1 MTKAIENSDAIIET
15 CNKIL
20 SELGDK
26 AKPEWKETLESVIS
40 AIEKL
45 KTQFFIKTNLAIPG
59 TKACLKDATEIRS
72 LITEGDLSKLPGVLS
87 RLQASLEKLLSQAKM
102 EGVALT

>member
-1 MTKAIENSDAIIET
+1 MAKAIENSDAIIET
-15 CNKIL
+15 CNQIL
-20 SELGDK
+20 RELGDK
-26 AKPEWKETLESVIS
+26 AKPEWKETLGNVVS
-40 AIEKL
+40 AIERL

-72 LITEGDLSKLPGVLS
+72 LVSAGDLSKLSDVLV

-102 EGVALT
+102 EGVSLT

>member
-1 MTKAIENSDAIIET
+1 MAKAIENSDAIIAT
-15 CNKIL
+15 CNQIL

-26 AKPEWKETLESVIS
+26 AKPEWKETLEKVVS
-40 AIEKL
+40 AIQTL
-45 KTQFFIKTNLAIPG
+45 KTQFFIKTNLAVPG

-72 LITEGDLSKLPGVLS
+72 LVSAGDLPKLPDVLA

>member
-1 MTKAIENSDAIIET
+1 MPTAIENSDAIIEA
-15 CNKIL
+15 CNHIL
-20 SELGDK
+20 DELGNK
-26 AKPEWKETLESVIS
+26 AELGWKETLERVVN

-59 TKACLKDATEIRS
+59 TKACLKDVTEIRS
-72 LITEGDLSKLPGVLS
+72 LITEGDLTKLPDVLS

>member
-1 MTKAIENSDAIIET
+1 MPTAIENSEVVIET
-15 CNKIL
+15 CRTIL

-45 KTQFFIKTNLAIPG
+45 KAQFFIKTNLAIPG
-59 TKACLKDATEIRS
+59 TRACLKDATEIRS
-72 LITEGDLSKLPGVLS
+72 LITEGDLSKLPDVLS

-102 EGVALT
+102 EGIALT